1 MFESNGAL
9 RSFRHRNFRIL
20 FPANFLSNIGTWSQR
35 VAQDWLVLELTHSAK
50 ELGIVTGLQFLPSL
64 LFSLHAGSLADRF
77 NKKKLLMF
85 TNLGGALTAI
95 ILGILVITKHAVIYD
110 VYFLA
115 FALGA
120 FSALDA
126 PVRQTFTSE
135 IVGKSDLA
143 NAVSLNSANFNA
155 GRLFGPGIT
164 GIIIAAFGTG
174 PAFLLNGAT
183 YLIVFGSLF
192 LLRESDLHI
201 TEEQKSD
208 AKIREGFAYVRA
220 RKDILAVMW
229 TVLFAATFGLNF
241 QIFTAIMATQV
252 FEKGP
257 RSYGLL
263 GSIVAIGSLSG
274 ALMSAKLDR
283 RRSPKFIMGFA
294 TAFGLSVML
303 SSVTPSYFTYA
314 LSLPLCGS
322 LALTTMIAAN
332 SYVQTNSHGAIRG
345 RVLGI
350 YLLIFMGGS
359 PFGAPLIGWMC
370 TQIGVRQTIAGCG
383 AITSLAAVVIY
394 FLFAGR
400 MDRPA
405 SIAVEDVL
413 ALKKNQS
420 GNTDKNGERH

>member
-1 MFESNGAL
+1 MFDSNGAL

-35 VAQDWLVLELTHSAK
+35 VAQDWLVLELTHSPK
-50 ELGIVTGLQFLPSL
+50 DLGIVTGLQFLPSL

-77 NKKKLLMF
+77 NKKKLLMI
-85 TNLGGALTAI
+85 TNMGGALTAF
-95 ILGILVITKHAVIYD
+95 ILGILVITKHIHIYD
-110 VYFLA
+110 VYLLA
-115 FALGA
+115 FLLGA

-135 IVGKSDLA
+135 IVGKGDLA

-164 GIIIAAFGTG
+164 GVSIAAFGTG
-174 PAFLLNGAT
+174 PAFIMNGAT
-183 YLIVFGSLF
+183 YLIVFASLF

-201 TEEQKSD
+201 TQDQQST
-208 AKIREGFAYVRA
+208 AKIREGFHYVRA
-220 RKDILAVMW
+220 RNDLKAVMW

-252 FEKGP
+252 FDKGP

-274 ALMSAKLDR
+274 ALMSAKLNR
-283 RRSPKFIMGFA
+283 KRSPRFIMAFA
-294 TAFGLSVML
+294 TAFGLSVTL

-314 LSLPLCGS
+314 LTLPLCGS

-332 SYVQTNSHGAIRG
+332 SYVQTNSDGAIRG

-370 TQIGVRQTIAGCG
+370 TVIGVRQTIAGCG
-383 AITSLAAVVIY
+383 VITSLAAIAVY
-394 FLFAGR
+394 MTYAGR

-405 SIAVEDVL
+405 SIAVGDVL
-413 ALKKNQS
+413 ALKE
-420 GNTDKNGERH
+420 DKSRNSY